1 MIFLKN
7 GQIYGEVK
15 IMRLK
20 RWEIALLASLLAT
33 LLVSAFPLGVQREL
47 ADKLTRLHVLANSD
61 SPEDQTLK
69 LQVRDA
75 VLAASEGEPVLNEQ
89 LLQKLERAAQ
99 AEVIRRGYG
108 YPVTVTREHCYFD
121 TRVYETFSLPAGYY
135 DAVRVVIGEGAG
147 KNWWCV
153 IYPPLCAGMCEQDW
167 ETVAREAGLTEDEI
181 GLICEENGYVIRFQ
195 LIDWWGKAL
204 HKLRNQ

>member
-1 MIFLKN
+1 
-7 GQIYGEVK
+7 
-15 IMRLK
+15 MRLK

-33 LLVSAFPLGVQREL
+33 LLVSAFPLGVQSEL

-99 AEVIRRGYG
+99 AEVTRRGYG

-204 HKLRNQ
+204 HKLRDQ

>member
-15 IMRLK
+15 RMRLK

-33 LLVSAFPLGVQREL
+33 LLVSAFPLRVQSGL

-61 SPEDQTLK
+61 SPGDQTLK

-75 VLAASEGEPVLNEQ
+75 VLAYLTPALENAENQQQARQIITENLEGIADAAGA
-89 LLQKLERAAQ
+89 AAQ
-99 AEVIRRGYG
+99 GRQVSVTLSRES
-108 YPVTVTREHCYFD
+108 YPTRE
-121 TRVYETFSLPAGYY
+121 YEGFTLPAGRYESL
-135 DAVRVVIGEGAG
+135 RVILGEGEG

-153 IYPPLCAGMCEQDW
+153 VFPPLCLSAAE
-167 ETVAREAGLTEDEI
+167 REEVQSVLNGEDLAIVTE
-181 GLICEENGYVIRFQ
+181 EEGYVLRFR
-195 LIDWWGKAL
+195 LVELWGELLNAL
-204 HKLRNQ
+204 S

>member
-1 MIFLKN
+1 
-7 GQIYGEVK
+7 
-15 IMRLK
+15 MRLK
-20 RWEIALLASLLAT
+20 RWEIALLASLLAV
-33 LLVSAFPLGVQREL
+33 LLVCAFPLQAQSKL

-61 SPEDQTLK
+61 SVEDQTLK

-75 VLAASEGEPVLNEQ
+75 VLEASAGESVLDNT
-89 LLQKLERAAQ
+89 LLNKLEQAAQ
-99 AEVIRRGYG
+99 AEVFRQGYT
-108 YPVTVTREHCYFD
+108 YPVTVTRENCYFD

-181 GLICEENGYVIRFQ
+181 GLICEDEGYVIRFQ
-195 LIDWWGKAL
+195 LVDWWGKL
-204 HKLRNQ
+204 IHKLREI

>member
-1 MIFLKN
+1 
-7 GQIYGEVK
+7 
-15 IMRLK
+15 MRLK

-33 LLVSAFPLGVQREL
+33 LLVSAFPLGVQSEL

-75 VLAASEGEPVLNEQ
+75 VLVASEGEPVLNEQ

-99 AEVIRRGYG
+99 TEVIRRGYG
-108 YPVTVTREHCYFD
+108 YPVTVTRERCYFD

-195 LIDWWGKAL
+195 LIDWWGKVL
-204 HKLRNQ
+204 HKLRDQ